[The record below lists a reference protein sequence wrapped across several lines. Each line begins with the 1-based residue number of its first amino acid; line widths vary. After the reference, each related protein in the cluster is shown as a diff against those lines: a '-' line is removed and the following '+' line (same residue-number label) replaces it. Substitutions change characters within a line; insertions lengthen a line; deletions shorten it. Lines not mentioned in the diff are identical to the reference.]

1 VVGSTSA
8 SPSCSVIST
17 AVRAASDSRE
27 PPADDA
33 RSSSDEGCGAGSSC
47 RVAASGARAP
57 VSQSASSMVSLCAQ
71 YISVRYL
78 CNPPE
83 LQGLPPHWVCVKYIC
98 MRHIQAA
105 CAVAQLMQYKLTSA
119 G

>member
-1 VVGSTSA
+1 MVGSTSA

-83 LQGLPPHWVCVKYIC
+83 ACHLIGFASSISACGTYKLP
-98 MRHIQAA
+98 
-105 CAVAQLMQYKLTSA
+105 AQLHN
-119 G
+119 